1 MKCSKCNSWL
11 GRKFLFT
18 IVAFV
23 LSGVMAFAQ
32 TKTVTGTIVDE
43 FGEPIIGANV
53 LVKGTTNGA
62 VTDIDGNYSITG
74 VSNADELVVSYIGY
88 ASQTFPV
95 GNQSTFNITMKE
107 DGENLEEVVVV
118 GYGVQKKKDLTGS
131 VSSIKSADI
140 QNVAAANAMQ
150 AMQAK
155 VPGMDLQQSSGQAG
169 AGVSITMRGNRSISA
184 DNGPL
189 ILVDGVVYGSTLD
202 IPAGDIES
210 MDILKDASSTAI
222 YGSRGANGV
231 ILITTKRGKAGKT
244 RVDLNAYNSFNS
256 ATSDIRNKYGMD
268 EVQLYVDRANYD
280 EYITNGSW
288 GSNTYKEVFGNSA
301 LADGTLQTSII
312 EDGSFTDWYDTF
324 MQNSTTQ
331 NYELSIAGGS
341 EKTNFNI
348 SLAAMYDNGLLKD
361 DKMDR
366 YNGRINIDH
375 KINKV
380 VKVGASVAFTFK
392 NHDSRFSLFNAARKM
407 TTITHPYNTD
417 GTVNIKPN
425 PWYDSHVNPLQDEG
439 DNYKKNVETTRFL
452 GNAYLQ
458 VEPIKDLF
466 LKTQFAIDRTN
477 ARTGTYQDFESVG
490 RFQSPTNTYISNATS
505 QSTKLNWQ
513 NTANYNKYFGE
524 HSLGLLGGFEM
535 QQSIAEGLS
544 YDGTAGKEHYYTNS
558 FYDVTKIQN
567 DAKAGSTYTKSSLMS
582 FFGRLNYG
590 YDSRYLL
597 QASVRAD
604 GASQLAKGNKWAA
617 FPSVSAGW
625 RIVDEHW
632 MEGINESLRIS
643 NMKLRL
649 SWGLSGNAAVNEYM
663 TLAQV
668 YATTPSSA
676 TDFIPMNMPNPDL
689 TWEKTSAYN
698 LGLDYGF
705 LDGRINGTID
715 YYWTKTTDLLYFK
728 SSPQSEVFT
737 SVISNI
743 GESKGQGI
751 EVALN
756 ALAVRTKDFTWD
768 INMSYTHSTDEIA
781 YLADGL
787 DQNITSYNN
796 ALIVGEPLS
805 IFYDYETNECWKVG
819 EYDAYVSEMA
829 SKGITVV
836 APITSYG
843 TPGTLKIVDQNGDGM
858 IDADND
864 RRVYNR
870 SPKHIIGMTHS
881 FTYKDFSLSLQ
892 MMARLGG
899 YIAYEKNNALGL
911 NDNYAN
917 WADVDYWTLD
927 NQDARIPA
935 PTYAH
940 NNLKSIYSQ
949 YASSLLYEKADYFKI
964 KDITLA
970 YNINKKWASK
980 AFLSNAKIYCSLK
993 NFITFNRLDDNYDPE
1008 RGGAIT
1014 FPLMKQV
1021 VVGVNLSF

>member
-1 MKCSKCNSWL
+1 MKCSKCESWL

-18 IVAFV
+18 VVAFV

-280 EYITNGSW
+280 EYISNGSW

-458 VEPIKDLF
+458 LEPIKDLF

-643 NMKLRL
+643 NMKVRL

-768 INMSYTHSTDEIA
+768 INVSYTHSTDEIA

-949 YASSLLYEKADYFKI
+949 YATSLLYEKADYFKI

-970 YNINKKWASK
+970 YNLNKKWASK

-1021 VVGVNLSF
+1021 VIGVNLSF

>member
-23 LSGVMAFAQ
+23 LSGVMTFAQ

-567 DAKAGSTYTKSSLMS
+567 DAKAGSSYTKSSLMS

>member
-1 MKCSKCNSWL
+1 MKCSKCESWL

-18 IVAFV
+18 VVAFV

-288 GSNTYKEVFGNSA
+288 GTNTYKEVFGNSA

-458 VEPIKDLF
+458 LEPIKDLF

-643 NMKLRL
+643 NMKVRL

-949 YASSLLYEKADYFKI
+949 YATSLLYEKADYFKI

-970 YNINKKWASK
+970 YNLNKKWASK

-1021 VVGVNLSF
+1021 VIGVNLSF

>member
-1 MKCSKCNSWL
+1 MKCSKCESWL

-18 IVAFV
+18 VVAFV

-288 GSNTYKEVFGNSA
+288 GTNTYKEVFGNSA

-458 VEPIKDLF
+458 LEPIKDLF

-643 NMKLRL
+643 NMKVRL

-768 INMSYTHSTDEIA
+768 INVSYTHSTDEIA

-949 YASSLLYEKADYFKI
+949 YATSLLYEKADYFKI

-970 YNINKKWASK
+970 YNLNKKWASK

-1021 VVGVNLSF
+1021 VIGVNLSF

>member
-11 GRKFLFT
+11 GRKLLLT
-18 IVAFV
+18 VVAFV
-23 LSGVMAFAQ
+23 LSGVIAFAQ

-107 DGENLEEVVVV
+107 DGENLEEIVVV

-567 DAKAGSTYTKSSLMS
+567 DAKAGSSYTKSSLMS

-668 YATTPSSA
+668 YATNPSSA

-705 LDGRINGTID
+705 LDGLINGTIEN
-715 YYWTKTTDLLYFK
+715 YWTKTPDLLYFK

>member
-1 MKCSKCNSWL
+1 MKCCKCKSWL

-18 IVAFV
+18 VVAFV

-74 VSNADELVVSYIGY
+74 VSDSDELVVSYIGY
-88 ASQTFPV
+88 ASQTLPV
-95 GNQSTFNITMKE
+95 GSQSTFNITMKE

-288 GSNTYKEVFGNSA
+288 GTNTYKEVFGNSA

-407 TTITHPYNTD
+407 TTITHAYNAD

-458 VEPIKDLF
+458 LEPLKDLF
-466 LKTQFAIDRTN
+466 LKTQFAVDRTN
-477 ARTGTYQDFESVG
+477 ARTGTYQDYESVG
-490 RFQSPTNTYISNATS
+490 RFQSPTNTYISKATS

-513 NTANYNKYFGE
+513 NTANYNKYFGD
-524 HSLGLLGGFEM
+524 HSVGVLAGFEM

-544 YDGTAGKEHYYTNS
+544 YEGTAGKEHYYTNS

-604 GASQLAKGNKWAA
+604 GASQLAKGNKWAT

-632 MEGINESLRIS
+632 MEDINESLSIS
-643 NMKLRL
+643 NLKLRI

-698 LGLDYGF
+698 LGLDFGF
-705 LDGRINGTID
+705 LAGRINGTID

-743 GESKGQGI
+743 GESKGQGLEI
-751 EVALN
+751 ALN
-756 ALAVRTKDFTWD
+756 ALAVRTKDFSWD

-836 APITSYG
+836 APITNYG
-843 TPGTLKIVDQNGDGM
+843 TPGTLKVVDQNGDGM

-949 YASSLLYEKADYFKI
+949 YATSILYEKADYFKI

-970 YNINKKWASK
+970 YNLNKKWAAK

>member
-95 GNQSTFNITMKE
+95 GNQTTFNITMKE

-513 NTANYNKYFGE
+513 NIANYNKYFGE

-567 DAKAGSTYTKSSLMS
+567 DAKAGSSYTKSSLMS

-970 YNINKKWASK
+970 YNLNKKWASK

>member
-1 MKCSKCNSWL
+1 MKCSKCESWL

-18 IVAFV
+18 VVAFV

-288 GSNTYKEVFGNSA
+288 GTNTYKEVFGNSA

-324 MQNSTTQ
+324 MQNSNTQ

-458 VEPIKDLF
+458 LEPIKDLF

-643 NMKLRL
+643 NMKVRL

-756 ALAVRTKDFTWD
+756 TLAVRTKDFTWD
-768 INMSYTHSTDEIA
+768 INVSYTHSTDEIA

-949 YASSLLYEKADYFKI
+949 YATSLLYEKADYFKI

-970 YNINKKWASK
+970 YNLNKKWASK

-1021 VVGVNLSF
+1021 VIGVNLSF

>member
-1 MKCSKCNSWL
+1 MKCCKCKSWL

-18 IVAFV
+18 VVAFV
-23 LSGVMAFAQ
+23 LSGVIAFAQ

-74 VSNADELVVSYIGY
+74 VSDSDELVVSYIGY
-88 ASQTFPV
+88 ASQTLPV
-95 GNQSTFNITMKE
+95 GSQSTFNITMKE

-288 GSNTYKEVFGNSA
+288 GTNTYKEVFGNSA
-301 LADGTLQTSII
+301 LADGTLQTAII

-458 VEPIKDLF
+458 LEPIKDLF

-477 ARTGTYQDFESVG
+477 ARTGTYQDYESVG
-490 RFQSPTNTYISNATS
+490 RFQSPTNTYISKATS

-513 NTANYNKYFGE
+513 NTANYNKYFGD
-524 HSLGLLGGFEM
+524 HSVGVLAGFEM

-544 YDGTAGKEHYYTNS
+544 YEGTAGKEHYYTNS

-590 YDSRYLL
+590 FDSRYLL

-632 MEGINESLRIS
+632 MEGINESLSIS
-643 NMKLRL
+643 NLKLRL

-698 LGLDYGF
+698 LGLDFGF
-705 LDGRINGTID
+705 LAGRINGTID

-743 GESKGQGI
+743 GESKGQGLEI
-751 EVALN
+751 ALN
-756 ALAVRTKDFTWD
+756 ALAVRTKDFSWD

-836 APITSYG
+836 APITNYG

>member
-1 MKCSKCNSWL
+1 MKCSKCKSWL

-18 IVAFV
+18 VVAFV

-74 VSNADELVVSYIGY
+74 VSDSDELVVSYIGY
-88 ASQTFPV
+88 ASQTLPV
-95 GNQSTFNITMKE
+95 GSQSTFNITMKE

-280 EYITNGSW
+280 EYISNGTW
-288 GSNTYKEVFGNSA
+288 GSNTYKEVFGNSS
-301 LADGTLQTSII
+301 LADGTLQTAII

-407 TTITHPYNTD
+407 TTITHAYNTD

-458 VEPIKDLF
+458 LEPVKDLF

-490 RFQSPTNTYISNATS
+490 RFQSPTNTYISKATT

-513 NTANYNKYFGE
+513 NTANYNKYFGD
-524 HSLGLLGGFEM
+524 HSVGVLAGFEM

-544 YDGTAGKEHYYTNS
+544 YEGTAGKEHYYTNS

-567 DAKAGSTYTKSSLMS
+567 DAKPGSTYTKSSLMS

-632 MEGINESLRIS
+632 MEGVNESLSIS
-643 NMKLRL
+643 NLKLRL

-676 TDFIPMNMPNPDL
+676 TDFIPMNMSNPDL

-698 LGLDYGF
+698 LGLDFGF
-705 LDGRINGTID
+705 LGGRINGTID

-756 ALAVRTKDFTWD
+756 ALAVRTKDFSWD
-768 INMSYTHSTDEIA
+768 INLSYTHSTDEIA

-805 IFYDYETNECWKVG
+805 IFYDYETNECWKPG

-836 APITSYG
+836 APITNYG
-843 TPGTLKIVDQNGDGM
+843 TPGTLKVVDQNGDGM

-970 YNINKKWASK
+970 YNLNKKWAAK

>member
-74 VSNADELVVSYIGY
+74 VSATDELVVSYIGY

-375 KINKV
+375 KINKI

-567 DAKAGSTYTKSSLMS
+567 DAKAGSSYTKSSLMS

-604 GASQLAKGNKWAA
+604 GASQLAEGNKWAA

-970 YNINKKWASK
+970 YNLNKKWASK

>member
-95 GNQSTFNITMKE
+95 GNQTTFNITMKE

-301 LADGTLQTSII
+301 LADGTLQTAII

-567 DAKAGSTYTKSSLMS
+567 DAKAGSSYTKSSLMS

>member
-1 MKCSKCNSWL
+1 MKCCKCKSWL

-18 IVAFV
+18 VVAFV

-74 VSNADELVVSYIGY
+74 VSDSDELVVSYIGY
-88 ASQTFPV
+88 ASQTLPV
-95 GNQSTFNITMKE
+95 GSQSTFNITMKE

-288 GSNTYKEVFGNSA
+288 GTNTYKEVFGNSA
-301 LADGTLQTSII
+301 LADGTLQTAII

-458 VEPIKDLF
+458 LEPIKDLF

-477 ARTGTYQDFESVG
+477 ARTGTYQDYESVG
-490 RFQSPTNTYISNATS
+490 RFQSPTNTYISKATS

-513 NTANYNKYFGE
+513 NTANYNKYFGD
-524 HSLGLLGGFEM
+524 HSVGVLAGFEM

-544 YDGTAGKEHYYTNS
+544 YEGTAGKEHYYTNS

-590 YDSRYLL
+590 FDSRYLL

-632 MEGINESLRIS
+632 MEGINESLSIS
-643 NMKLRL
+643 NLKLRL

-698 LGLDYGF
+698 LGLDFGF
-705 LDGRINGTID
+705 LAGRINGTID

-743 GESKGQGI
+743 GESKGQGLEI
-751 EVALN
+751 ALN
-756 ALAVRTKDFTWD
+756 ALAVRTKDFSWD

-836 APITSYG
+836 APITNYG

-970 YNINKKWASK
+970 YNLNKKWASK

>member
-95 GNQSTFNITMKE
+95 GNQTTFNITMKE

-567 DAKAGSTYTKSSLMS
+567 DAKAGSSYTKSSLMS

-970 YNINKKWASK
+970 YNLNKKWASK

>member
-74 VSNADELVVSYIGY
+74 VSDSDELVVSYIGY
-88 ASQTFPV
+88 ASQTLPV
-95 GNQSTFNITMKE
+95 GSQSTFNITMKE

-597 QASVRAD
+597 QASERAD

>member
-1 MKCSKCNSWL
+1 MKCSKCESWL

-18 IVAFV
+18 VVAFV

-280 EYITNGSW
+280 EYITNGNW
-288 GSNTYKEVFGNSA
+288 GTNTYKEVFGNSA

-458 VEPIKDLF
+458 LEPIKDLF

-643 NMKLRL
+643 NMKVRL

-949 YASSLLYEKADYFKI
+949 YATSLLYEKADYFKI

-970 YNINKKWASK
+970 YNLNKKWASK

-1021 VVGVNLSF
+1021 VIGVNLSF

>member
-1 MKCSKCNSWL
+1 MKCCKCKSWL

-18 IVAFV
+18 VVAFV

-74 VSNADELVVSYIGY
+74 VSDSDELVVSYIGY
-88 ASQTFPV
+88 ASQTLPV
-95 GNQSTFNITMKE
+95 GSQSTFNITMKE

-288 GSNTYKEVFGNSA
+288 GTNTYKEVFGNSA
-301 LADGTLQTSII
+301 LADGTLQTAII

-458 VEPIKDLF
+458 LEPIKDLF

-477 ARTGTYQDFESVG
+477 ARTGTYQDYESVG
-490 RFQSPTNTYISNATS
+490 RFQSPTNTYISKATS

-513 NTANYNKYFGE
+513 NTANYNKYFGD
-524 HSLGLLGGFEM
+524 HSVGVLAGFEM

-544 YDGTAGKEHYYTNS
+544 YEGTAGKEHYYTNS

-590 YDSRYLL
+590 FDSRYLL

>member
-95 GNQSTFNITMKE
+95 GNQTTFNITMKE

-140 QNVAAANAMQ
+140 QNVAAANPMQ
-150 AMQAK
+150 AMPAK

-567 DAKAGSTYTKSSLMS
+567 DAKAGSSYTKSSLMS

>member
-1 MKCSKCNSWL
+1 MKCSKCESWL

-18 IVAFV
+18 VVAFV

-280 EYITNGSW
+280 EYITNGNW
-288 GSNTYKEVFGNSA
+288 GTNTYKEVFGNSA

-324 MQNSTTQ
+324 MQNSNTQ

-458 VEPIKDLF
+458 LEPIKDLF

-643 NMKLRL
+643 NMKVRL

-768 INMSYTHSTDEIA
+768 INVSYTHRTDEIA

-899 YIAYEKNNALGL
+899 YLAYEKNNALGL

-949 YASSLLYEKADYFKI
+949 YATSLLYEKADYFKI

-970 YNINKKWASK
+970 YNLNKKWASK

-1021 VVGVNLSF
+1021 VIGVNLSF

>member
-1 MKCSKCNSWL
+1 MKCSKCESWL

-18 IVAFV
+18 VVAFV

-280 EYITNGSW
+280 EYITNGNW
-288 GSNTYKEVFGNSA
+288 GTNTYKEVFGNSA

-458 VEPIKDLF
+458 LEPIKDLF

-643 NMKLRL
+643 NMKVRL

-768 INMSYTHSTDEIA
+768 INVSYTHSTDEIA

-949 YASSLLYEKADYFKI
+949 YATSLLYEKADYFKI

-970 YNINKKWASK
+970 YNLNKKWASK

-1021 VVGVNLSF
+1021 VIGVNLSF

>member
-1 MKCSKCNSWL
+1 MKCSKCESWL

-18 IVAFV
+18 VVAFV

-280 EYITNGSW
+280 EYITNGNW
-288 GSNTYKEVFGNSA
+288 GTNTYKEVFGNSA

-324 MQNSTTQ
+324 MQNTTTQ

-458 VEPIKDLF
+458 LEPIKDLF

-643 NMKLRL
+643 NMKVRL

-768 INMSYTHSTDEIA
+768 INVSYTHSTDEIA

-949 YASSLLYEKADYFKI
+949 YATSLLYEKADYFKI

-970 YNINKKWASK
+970 YNLNKKWASK

-1021 VVGVNLSF
+1021 VIGVNLSF

>member
-95 GNQSTFNITMKE
+95 GNQTTFNITMKE

-567 DAKAGSTYTKSSLMS
+567 DAKAGSSYTKSSLMS

>member
-1 MKCSKCNSWL
+1 MKCCKCKSWL

-18 IVAFV
+18 VVAFV

-62 VTDIDGNYSITG
+62 VTDIDGNYSIAG
-74 VSNADELVVSYIGY
+74 VSDSDELVVSYIGY
-88 ASQTFPV
+88 ASQTLPV
-95 GNQSTFNITMKE
+95 GSQSTFNITMKE

-288 GSNTYKEVFGNSA
+288 GTNTYKEVFGNSA
-301 LADGTLQTSII
+301 LADGTLQTAII

-458 VEPIKDLF
+458 LEPIKDLF

-477 ARTGTYQDFESVG
+477 ARTGTYQDYESVG
-490 RFQSPTNTYISNATS
+490 RFQSPTNTYISKATS
-505 QSTKLNWQ
+505 QSTKHNWQ
-513 NTANYNKYFGE
+513 NTANYNKYFGD
-524 HSLGLLGGFEM
+524 HSVGVLAGFEM

-544 YDGTAGKEHYYTNS
+544 YEGTAGKEHYYTNS

-590 YDSRYLL
+590 FDSRYLL

-632 MEGINESLRIS
+632 MEGINESLSIS
-643 NMKLRL
+643 NLKLRL

-698 LGLDYGF
+698 LGLDFGF
-705 LDGRINGTID
+705 LAGRINGTID

-743 GESKGQGI
+743 GESKGQGLEI
-751 EVALN
+751 ALN
-756 ALAVRTKDFTWD
+756 ALAVRTKDFSWD

-836 APITSYG
+836 APITNYG

-970 YNINKKWASK
+970 YNLNKKWASK

-993 NFITFNRLDDNYDPE
+993 NFITFNRLNDNYDPE

>member
-1 MKCSKCNSWL
+1 MKCCKCKSWL

-18 IVAFV
+18 VVAFV

-74 VSNADELVVSYIGY
+74 VSDSDELVVSYIGY
-88 ASQTFPV
+88 ASQTLPV
-95 GNQSTFNITMKE
+95 GSQSTFNITMKE

-288 GSNTYKEVFGNSA
+288 GTNTYKEVFGNSA
-301 LADGTLQTSII
+301 LADGTLQTAII

-458 VEPIKDLF
+458 LEPIKDLF

-477 ARTGTYQDFESVG
+477 ARTGTYQDYESVG
-490 RFQSPTNTYISNATS
+490 RFQSPTNTYISKATS

-513 NTANYNKYFGE
+513 NTANYNKYFGD
-524 HSLGLLGGFEM
+524 HSVGVLAGFEM

-544 YDGTAGKEHYYTNS
+544 YEGTAGKEH
-558 FYDVTKIQN
+558 
-567 DAKAGSTYTKSSLMS
+567 
-582 FFGRLNYG
+582 
-590 YDSRYLL
+590 SRYLL

-632 MEGINESLRIS
+632 MEGINESLSIS
-643 NMKLRL
+643 NLKLRL

-698 LGLDYGF
+698 LGLDFGF
-705 LDGRINGTID
+705 LAGRINGTID

-743 GESKGQGI
+743 GESKGQGLEI
-751 EVALN
+751 ALN
-756 ALAVRTKDFTWD
+756 ALAVRTKDFSWD
-768 INMSYTHSTDEIA
+768 INLSYTHSTDEIA

-787 DQNITSYNN
+787 DQNSTSYNN

-836 APITSYG
+836 APITNYG

-970 YNINKKWASK
+970 YNLNKKWASK

>member
-1 MKCSKCNSWL
+1 
-11 GRKFLFT
+11 
-18 IVAFV
+18 
-23 LSGVMAFAQ
+23 
-32 TKTVTGTIVDE
+32 
-43 FGEPIIGANV
+43 
-53 LVKGTTNGA
+53 
-62 VTDIDGNYSITG
+62 
-74 VSNADELVVSYIGY
+74 
-88 ASQTFPV
+88 
-95 GNQSTFNITMKE
+95 
-107 DGENLEEVVVV
+107 
-118 GYGVQKKKDLTGS
+118 
-131 VSSIKSADI
+131 
-140 QNVAAANAMQ
+140 
-150 AMQAK
+150 
-155 VPGMDLQQSSGQAG
+155 
-169 AGVSITMRGNRSISA
+169 
-184 DNGPL
+184 
-189 ILVDGVVYGSTLD
+189 
-202 IPAGDIES
+202 
-210 MDILKDASSTAI
+210 
-222 YGSRGANGV
+222 
-231 ILITTKRGKAGKT
+231 
-244 RVDLNAYNSFNS
+244 
-256 ATSDIRNKYGMD
+256 
-268 EVQLYVDRANYD
+268 
-280 EYITNGSW
+280 
-288 GSNTYKEVFGNSA
+288 
-301 LADGTLQTSII
+301 
-312 EDGSFTDWYDTF
+312 
-324 MQNSTTQ
+324 
-331 NYELSIAGGS
+331 
-341 EKTNFNI
+341 
-348 SLAAMYDNGLLKD
+348 
-361 DKMDR
+361 
-366 YNGRINIDH
+366 
-375 KINKV
+375 
-380 VKVGASVAFTFK
+380 
-392 NHDSRFSLFNAARKM
+392 
-407 TTITHPYNTD
+407 
-417 GTVNIKPN
+417 
-425 PWYDSHVNPLQDEG
+425 
-439 DNYKKNVETTRFL
+439 
-452 GNAYLQ
+452 
-458 VEPIKDLF
+458 
-466 LKTQFAIDRTN
+466 
-477 ARTGTYQDFESVG
+477 
-490 RFQSPTNTYISNATS
+490 
-505 QSTKLNWQ
+505 
-513 NTANYNKYFGE
+513 
-524 HSLGLLGGFEM
+524 
-535 QQSIAEGLS
+535 
-544 YDGTAGKEHYYTNS
+544 
-558 FYDVTKIQN
+558 
-567 DAKAGSTYTKSSLMS
+567 MS

-590 YDSRYLL
+590 FDSRYLL

-632 MEGINESLRIS
+632 MEGINESLSIS
-643 NMKLRL
+643 NLKLRL

-698 LGLDYGF
+698 LGLDFGF
-705 LDGRINGTID
+705 LAGRINGTID

-743 GESKGQGI
+743 GESKGQGLEI
-751 EVALN
+751 ALN
-756 ALAVRTKDFTWD
+756 ALAVRTKDFSWD
-768 INMSYTHSTDEIA
+768 INMSYTHSSDEIA

-836 APITSYG
+836 APITNYG

-970 YNINKKWASK
+970 YNLNKKWASK

>member
-1 MKCSKCNSWL
+1 MKCSKCESWL

-18 IVAFV
+18 VVAFV

-288 GSNTYKEVFGNSA
+288 GTNTYKEVFGNSA

-458 VEPIKDLF
+458 LEPIKDLF

-643 NMKLRL
+643 NMKVRL

-768 INMSYTHSTDEIA
+768 INMSYTHSTDEID

-949 YASSLLYEKADYFKI
+949 YATSLLYEKADYFKI

-970 YNINKKWASK
+970 YNLNKKWASK

-1021 VVGVNLSF
+1021 VIGVNLSF

>member
-23 LSGVMAFAQ
+23 LSGVMAVAQ

-74 VSNADELVVSYIGY
+74 VSDSDELVVSYIGY
-88 ASQTFPV
+88 ASQTLPV

-375 KINKV
+375 KINKI

-392 NHDSRFSLFNAARKM
+392 NHDSRYSLFNAARKM

-567 DAKAGSTYTKSSLMS
+567 DAKAGSSYTKSSLMS

-970 YNINKKWASK
+970 YNLNKKWASK

>member
-95 GNQSTFNITMKE
+95 GNQTTFNITMKE

-567 DAKAGSTYTKSSLMS
+567 DAKAGSSYTKSSLMS

-632 MEGINESLRIS
+632 MEGVNESLRIS

>member
-1 MKCSKCNSWL
+1 MKCCKCKSWL

-18 IVAFV
+18 VVAFV

-74 VSNADELVVSYIGY
+74 VSDSDELVVSYIGY
-88 ASQTFPV
+88 ASQTLPV
-95 GNQSTFNITMKE
+95 GSQSTFNITMKE

-288 GSNTYKEVFGNSA
+288 GTNTYKEVFGNSA
-301 LADGTLQTSII
+301 LADGTLQTAII

-458 VEPIKDLF
+458 LEPIKDLF

-477 ARTGTYQDFESVG
+477 ARTGTYQDYESVG
-490 RFQSPTNTYISNATS
+490 RFQSPTNTYISKATS

-513 NTANYNKYFGE
+513 NTANYNKYFGD
-524 HSLGLLGGFEM
+524 HSVGVLAGFEM

-544 YDGTAGKEHYYTNS
+544 YEGTAGKEHYYTNS

-590 YDSRYLL
+590 FDSRYLL

-632 MEGINESLRIS
+632 MEGINESLSIS
-643 NMKLRL
+643 NLKLRL

-698 LGLDYGF
+698 LGLDFGF
-705 LDGRINGTID
+705 LAGRINGTID

-743 GESKGQGI
+743 GESKGQGLEI
-751 EVALN
+751 ALN
-756 ALAVRTKDFTWD
+756 ALAVRTKDFSWD

-836 APITSYG
+836 APITNYG

-949 YASSLLYEKADYFKI
+949 YATSILYEKADYFKI

-970 YNINKKWASK
+970 YNLNKKWASK

>member
-1 MKCSKCNSWL
+1 MKCCKCKSWL

-18 IVAFV
+18 VVAFV

-74 VSNADELVVSYIGY
+74 VSDSDELVVSYIGY
-88 ASQTFPV
+88 ASQTLPV
-95 GNQSTFNITMKE
+95 GSQSTFNITMKE

-288 GSNTYKEVFGNSA
+288 GTNTYKEVFGNSA
-301 LADGTLQTSII
+301 LADGTLQTAII

-331 NYELSIAGGS
+331 NFELSIAGGS

-458 VEPIKDLF
+458 LEPIKDLF

-477 ARTGTYQDFESVG
+477 ARTGTYQDYESVG
-490 RFQSPTNTYISNATS
+490 RFQSPTNTYISKATS

-513 NTANYNKYFGE
+513 NTANYNKYFGD
-524 HSLGLLGGFEM
+524 HSVGVLAGFEM

-544 YDGTAGKEHYYTNS
+544 YEGTAGKEHYYTNS

-590 YDSRYLL
+590 FDSRYLL

-632 MEGINESLRIS
+632 MEGINESLSIS
-643 NMKLRL
+643 NLKLRL

-698 LGLDYGF
+698 LGLDFGF
-705 LDGRINGTID
+705 LAGRINGTID

-743 GESKGQGI
+743 GESKGQGLEI
-751 EVALN
+751 ALN
-756 ALAVRTKDFTWD
+756 ALAVRTKDFSWD

-836 APITSYG
+836 APITNYG

-970 YNINKKWASK
+970 YNLNKKWASK

>member
-74 VSNADELVVSYIGY
+74 VSDSDELVVSYIGY
-88 ASQTFPV
+88 ASQTLPV
-95 GNQSTFNITMKE
+95 GNQTTFNITMKE

-567 DAKAGSTYTKSSLMS
+567 DAKAGSSYTKSSLMS

>member
-1 MKCSKCNSWL
+1 MKCCKCKSWL

-18 IVAFV
+18 VVAFV

-74 VSNADELVVSYIGY
+74 VSDSDELVVSYIGY
-88 ASQTFPV
+88 ASQTLPV
-95 GNQSTFNITMKE
+95 GSQSTFNITMKE

-288 GSNTYKEVFGNSA
+288 GTNTYKEVFGNSA
-301 LADGTLQTSII
+301 LADGTLQTAII

-458 VEPIKDLF
+458 LEPIKDLF

-477 ARTGTYQDFESVG
+477 ARTGTYQDYESVG
-490 RFQSPTNTYISNATS
+490 RFQSPTNTYISKATS

-513 NTANYNKYFGE
+513 NTANYNKYFGD
-524 HSLGLLGGFEM
+524 HSVGVLAGFEM

-544 YDGTAGKEHYYTNS
+544 YEGTAGKEHYYTNS

-590 YDSRYLL
+590 FDSRYLL

-632 MEGINESLRIS
+632 MEGINESLGIS
-643 NMKLRL
+643 NLKLRL

-698 LGLDYGF
+698 LGLDFGF
-705 LDGRINGTID
+705 LAGRINGTID

-743 GESKGQGI
+743 GESKGQGLEI
-751 EVALN
+751 ALN
-756 ALAVRTKDFTWD
+756 ALAVRTKDFSWD
-768 INMSYTHSTDEIA
+768 INLSYTHSTDEIA

-836 APITSYG
+836 APITNYG

-970 YNINKKWASK
+970 YNLNKKWASK

>member
-1 MKCSKCNSWL
+1 MKCSKCESWL

-18 IVAFV
+18 VVAFV

-280 EYITNGSW
+280 EYITNGNW
-288 GSNTYKEVFGNSA
+288 GTNTYKEVFGNSA

-458 VEPIKDLF
+458 LEPIKDLF

-643 NMKLRL
+643 NMKVRL

-768 INMSYTHSTDEIA
+768 INVSYTHSTDEIA

-970 YNINKKWASK
+970 YNLNKKWASK

-1021 VVGVNLSF
+1021 VIGVNLSF

>member
-1 MKCSKCNSWL
+1 MKCSKCKSWL

-18 IVAFV
+18 VVAFV

-74 VSNADELVVSYIGY
+74 VSDSDELVVSYIGY
-88 ASQTFPV
+88 ASQTLPV
-95 GNQSTFNITMKE
+95 GSQSTFNITMKE

-280 EYITNGSW
+280 EYISNGTW
-288 GSNTYKEVFGNSA
+288 GSNTYKEVFGNSS
-301 LADGTLQTSII
+301 LADGTLQTAII

-407 TTITHPYNTD
+407 TTITHAYNTD

-458 VEPIKDLF
+458 LEPVKDLF

-490 RFQSPTNTYISNATS
+490 RFQSPTNTYISKATT

-513 NTANYNKYFGE
+513 NTANYNKYFGD
-524 HSLGLLGGFEM
+524 HSVGVLAGFEM

-544 YDGTAGKEHYYTNS
+544 YEGTAGKEHYYTNS

-567 DAKAGSTYTKSSLMS
+567 DAKPGSTYTKSSLMS

-597 QASVRAD
+597 QVSVRAD

-632 MEGINESLRIS
+632 MEGVNESLSIS
-643 NMKLRL
+643 NLKLRL

-676 TDFIPMNMPNPDL
+676 TDFIPMNMSNPDL

-698 LGLDYGF
+698 LGLDFGF
-705 LDGRINGTID
+705 LGGRINGTID

-756 ALAVRTKDFTWD
+756 ALAVRTKDFSWD
-768 INMSYTHSTDEIA
+768 INLSYTHSTDEIA

-805 IFYDYETNECWKVG
+805 IFYDYETNECWKPG

-836 APITSYG
+836 APITNYG
-843 TPGTLKIVDQNGDGM
+843 TPGTLKVVDQNGDGM

-970 YNINKKWASK
+970 YNLNKKWAAK

>member
-1 MKCSKCNSWL
+1 MKSSKCNSWMGKHL
-11 GRKFLFT
+11 LLT

-23 LSGVMAFAQ
+23 LSGVLAFAQ

-74 VSNADELVVSYIGY
+74 VSATDELSVSYIGY
-88 ASQTFPV
+88 ATQTIVV
-95 GNQSTFNITMKE
+95 GNQSTINITMKE
-107 DGENLEEVVVV
+107 DGEDLEEVVVV

-189 ILVDGVVYGSTLD
+189 ILVDGVEYGSTLD

-244 RVDLNAYNSFNS
+244 RVDLNAYCSFNS
-256 ATSDIRNKYGMD
+256 ATSDIRNKYGWD
-268 EVQLYVDRANYD
+268 EVNLYVDRANYD
-280 EYITNGSW
+280 EYISNGSW
-288 GSNTYKEVFGNSA
+288 GTSTYKEVFGNSA
-301 LADGTLQTSII
+301 IADGTLQTAII

-331 NYELSIAGGS
+331 NYELSIAGGT

-348 SLAAMYDNGLLKD
+348 SLAAMYDNGLLKN

-375 KINKV
+375 KINKL
-380 VKVGASVAFTFK
+380 VKVGASMAFTFK

-407 TTITHPYNTD
+407 TTITHAYLTD
-417 GTVNIKPN
+417 GSVNIKPN

-439 DNYKKNVETTRFL
+439 DNYKKNIETTRFL

-458 VEPIKDLF
+458 IEPIKDLF

-477 ARTGTYQDFESVG
+477 ARTGQYQDYESVG
-490 RFQSPTNTYISNATS
+490 RYQSPTTTYISNATS
-505 QSTKLNWQ
+505 QTTKLDWQ
-513 NTANYNKYFGE
+513 NTANYNKYFGD
-524 HSLGLLGGFEM
+524 HSVGILAGFEM

-544 YDGTAGKEHYYTNS
+544 YAGTAGQEHYYTNS
-558 FYDVTKIQN
+558 FFDVTKIQDN
-567 DAKAGSTYTKSSLMS
+567 VSAGSTYVKKSLMS
-582 FFGRLNYG
+582 FFGRVNYG
-590 YDSRYLL
+590 FDSRYLL

-604 GASQLAKGNKWAA
+604 GASQLAEGNKWAV

-632 MEGINESLRIS
+632 MEGINESLSIS
-643 NMKLRL
+643 NMKVRL
-649 SWGLSGNAAVNEYM
+649 SWGLSGNAAVDPYQ

-668 YATTPSSA
+668 FATTPSNA
-676 TDFIPMNMPNPDL
+676 TDFIPMNMANPDL
-689 TWEKTSAYN
+689 TWERTSAYN
-698 LGLDYGF
+698 LGLDFGF
-705 LDGRINGTID
+705 IGGRINGTID
-715 YYWTKTTDLLYFK
+715 YYWTKTTDLLYYK
-728 SSPQSEVFT
+728 SSPASEVFT

-756 ALAVRTKDFTWD
+756 ALAVRTKDFSWD
-768 INMSYTHSTDEIA
+768 INLSYTHNTDEIS

-787 DQNITSYNN
+787 DQNITAYNN

-819 EYDAYVSEMA
+819 EYDTYVSEMA
-829 SKGITVV
+829 AKGITVE
-836 APITSYG
+836 APITAYG
-843 TPGTLKIVDQNGDGM
+843 TPGTLKIVDQNGDGV

-870 SPKHIIGMTHS
+870 SPKHIIGMTHT

-899 YIAYEKNNALGL
+899 YIAYDKNNALGL

-940 NNLKSIYSQ
+940 SNLKSIYSQ
-949 YASSLLYEKADYFKI
+949 YATALLYEKADYFKI
-964 KDITLA
+964 KDITFA
-970 YNINKKWASK
+970 YNLNKKWAAK

-1014 FPLMKQV
+1014 FPLQKQV
-1021 VVGVNLSF
+1021 VLGVNLSF

>member
-1 MKCSKCNSWL
+1 MKCCKCKSWL

-18 IVAFV
+18 VVAFV

-74 VSNADELVVSYIGY
+74 VSDSDELVVSYIGY
-88 ASQTFPV
+88 ASQTLPV
-95 GNQSTFNITMKE
+95 GSQSTFNITMKE

-288 GSNTYKEVFGNSA
+288 GTNTYKEVFGNSA
-301 LADGTLQTSII
+301 LADGTLQTAII

-458 VEPIKDLF
+458 LEPIKDLF

-477 ARTGTYQDFESVG
+477 ARTGTYQDYESVG
-490 RFQSPTNTYISNATS
+490 RFQSPTNTYISKATS

-513 NTANYNKYFGE
+513 NTANYNKYFGD
-524 HSLGLLGGFEM
+524 HSVGVLAGFEM

-544 YDGTAGKEHYYTNS
+544 YEGTAGKEHYYTNS

-590 YDSRYLL
+590 FDSRYLL

-632 MEGINESLRIS
+632 MEGINESLSIS
-643 NMKLRL
+643 NLKLRL

-698 LGLDYGF
+698 LGLDFGF
-705 LDGRINGTID
+705 LAGRINGTID

-743 GESKGQGI
+743 GESKGQGLEI
-751 EVALN
+751 ALN
-756 ALAVRTKDFTWD
+756 ALAVRTKDFSWD
-768 INMSYTHSTDEIA
+768 INLSYTHSTDEIA

-836 APITSYG
+836 APITNYG

-970 YNINKKWASK
+970 YNLNKKWASK

>member
-1 MKCSKCNSWL
+1 MKCCKCKSWL

-18 IVAFV
+18 VVAFV

-74 VSNADELVVSYIGY
+74 VSDSDELVVSYIGY
-88 ASQTFPV
+88 ASQTLPV
-95 GNQSTFNITMKE
+95 GSQSTFNITMKE

-288 GSNTYKEVFGNSA
+288 GTNTYKEVFGNSA
-301 LADGTLQTSII
+301 LADGTLQTAII

-458 VEPIKDLF
+458 LEPIKDLF

-477 ARTGTYQDFESVG
+477 ARTGTYQDYESVG
-490 RFQSPTNTYISNATS
+490 RFQSPTNTYISKATS

-513 NTANYNKYFGE
+513 NTANYNKYFGD
-524 HSLGLLGGFEM
+524 HSVGVLAGFEM

-544 YDGTAGKEHYYTNS
+544 YEGTAGKEHYYTNS

-590 YDSRYLL
+590 FDSRYLL

-632 MEGINESLRIS
+632 MEGINESLSIS
-643 NMKLRL
+643 NLKLRL

-698 LGLDYGF
+698 LGLDFGF
-705 LDGRINGTID
+705 LAGRINGTID

-743 GESKGQGI
+743 GESKGQGLEI
-751 EVALN
+751 ALN
-756 ALAVRTKDFTWD
+756 ALAVRTKDFSWD
-768 INMSYTHSTDEIA
+768 INMSYTHSSDEIA

-836 APITSYG
+836 APITNYG

-970 YNINKKWASK
+970 YNLNKKWASK

>member
-1 MKCSKCNSWL
+1 
-11 GRKFLFT
+11 
-18 IVAFV
+18 
-23 LSGVMAFAQ
+23 
-32 TKTVTGTIVDE
+32 
-43 FGEPIIGANV
+43 
-53 LVKGTTNGA
+53 
-62 VTDIDGNYSITG
+62 
-74 VSNADELVVSYIGY
+74 
-88 ASQTFPV
+88 
-95 GNQSTFNITMKE
+95 MKE

-288 GSNTYKEVFGNSA
+288 GTNTYKEVFGNSA
-301 LADGTLQTSII
+301 LADGTLQTAII

-458 VEPIKDLF
+458 LEPIKDLF

-477 ARTGTYQDFESVG
+477 ARTGTYQDYESVG
-490 RFQSPTNTYISNATS
+490 RFQSPTNTYISKATS

-513 NTANYNKYFGE
+513 NTANYNKYFGD
-524 HSLGLLGGFEM
+524 HSVGVLAGFEM

-544 YDGTAGKEHYYTNS
+544 YEGTAGKEHYYTNS

-590 YDSRYLL
+590 FDSRYLL

-632 MEGINESLRIS
+632 MEGINESLSIS
-643 NMKLRL
+643 NLKLRL

-698 LGLDYGF
+698 LGLDFGF
-705 LDGRINGTID
+705 LAGRINGTID

-743 GESKGQGI
+743 GESKGQGLEI
-751 EVALN
+751 ALN
-756 ALAVRTKDFTWD
+756 ALAVRTKDFSWD
-768 INMSYTHSTDEIA
+768 INLSYTHSTDEIA

-836 APITSYG
+836 APITNYG

-970 YNINKKWASK
+970 YNLNKKWASK

>member
-74 VSNADELVVSYIGY
+74 VSDSDELVVSYIGY
-88 ASQTFPV
+88 ASQTLPV
-95 GNQSTFNITMKE
+95 GNQTTFNITMKE

-567 DAKAGSTYTKSSLMS
+567 DAKAGSSYTKSSLMS

-970 YNINKKWASK
+970 YNLNKKWASK

>member
-1 MKCSKCNSWL
+1 MKCSKCESWL

-18 IVAFV
+18 VVAFV

-95 GNQSTFNITMKE
+95 GNQTTFNITMKE

-288 GSNTYKEVFGNSA
+288 GTNTYKEVFGNSA

-392 NHDSRFSLFNAARKM
+392 NHDSRYSLFNAARKM

-458 VEPIKDLF
+458 LEPIKDLF

-490 RFQSPTNTYISNATS
+490 RYQSPTNTYISNATS

-567 DAKAGSTYTKSSLMS
+567 DANAGSTYTKSSLMS

-597 QASVRAD
+597 QASIRAD
-604 GASQLAKGNKWAA
+604 GASQLAEGNKWAA

-643 NMKLRL
+643 NLKVRL

-698 LGLDYGF
+698 LGLDFGF
-705 LDGRINGTID
+705 LDGRINGTVD

-881 FTYKDFSLSLQ
+881 FTYKDFSLSFQ

-970 YNINKKWASK
+970 YNLNKKWASK

-1021 VVGVNLSF
+1021 VIGVNLSF